1 MALTSSNCTPPS
13 TGLEPITGKKVLA
26 IITKFNYV
34 LSEIVRFVCNFTV
47 FSRMIQNSFIDM
59 ESMFKLFE
67 EDEEVPPQCLFFVF
81 ISFNLTIY
89 FFMCR

>member
-13 TGLEPITGKKVLA
+13 TGLEPITGKRVLA

-34 LSEIVRFVCNFTV
+34 LTEILRFSCNFAV

-67 EDEEVPPQCLFFVF
+67 EEKEVLPESFFVS